1 MNRTSFFGFGVLG
14 IVVMLMFMAIGS
26 RAQQPQP
33 VDVPRDPTTFNDVFE
48 RLGRCQSGLAD
59 DYRYEQKLN
68 NIIRSQQEEI
78 AALRKKLEGAESK
91 DK

>member
-1 MNRTSFFGFGVLG
+1 MTNKIQLGVYLGFLL
-14 IVVMLMFMAIGS
+14 MLAVAVY
-26 RAQQPQP
+26 AQQPQP

-78 AALRKKLEGAESK
+78 AALKKKLEGVESK